1 MRRSGRNPATLV
13 LPARRPARM
22 FAGATPLQSMSDSVP
37 TPVSAAITEVLL
49 QARDGDREAVDR
61 LFGQVYDE
69 LRRVA
74 HRAFRGER
82 TGHTL
87 STTGLVHEAYFK
99 LVDQTRVEWQDR
111 GHFFG
116 VASRATRQ
124 ILVEYA
130 RRRGAVKRG
139 GQFRAVALEE
149 GLVPAEERA
158 EALLAVDEALTRL
171 AEHDP
176 AMARVVECRFF
187 AGLSEEETAEATGTS
202 LRTVQRQWRRAK
214 AWLYQELTE

>member
-1 MRRSGRNPATLV
+1 
-13 LPARRPARM
+13 
-22 FAGATPLQSMSDSVP
+22 MSDGQGPAS
-37 TPVSAAITEVLL
+37 TAITDVLL
-49 QARDGDREAVDR
+49 QARQGDRRALDR
-61 LFGQVYDE
+61 LFGSVYDE

-74 HRAFRGER
+74 HHALRQEQ

-99 LVDQTRVEWQDR
+99 LVDQSRVEWHDR

-116 VASRATRQ
+116 VASRAMRQ

-139 GQFRAVALEE
+139 GRLRLVALEE
-149 GLVPAEERA
+149 GQVPAEERA
-158 EALLAVDEALTRL
+158 DALLAVDEALTRL

-176 AMARVVECRFF
+176 GMARVVECRFF
-187 AGLSEEETAEATGTS
+187 AGLTEEETAEATGGS
-202 LRTVQRQWRRAK
+202 VRTVQRQWRRAK
-214 AWLYQELTE
+214 AWLYQELSA